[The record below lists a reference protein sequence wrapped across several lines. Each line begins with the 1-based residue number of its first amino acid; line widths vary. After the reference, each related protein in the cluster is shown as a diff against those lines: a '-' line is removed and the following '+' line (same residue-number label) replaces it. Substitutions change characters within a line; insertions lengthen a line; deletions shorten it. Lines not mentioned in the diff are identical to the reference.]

1 MYLSNKCW
9 FAFPWSSFSY
19 YICFKKS
26 DKIISNTFNIHIW
39 VQGHLCPCSRNWKSL
54 LWLEHSSEDC
64 SETSPH
70 TDAENI
76 KLIWDRLLLQWS
88 MLLSNFPQVPPAR
101 RSPQILLLLSL
112 LWSYSLRSHRSS
124 LSDPPKSKIMGAG
137 SICSLSKGTFRNHDL
152 IEILFL
158 F

>member
-19 YICFKKS
+19 YICLKKS

-39 VQGHLCPCSRNWKSL
+39 VQGHLCTCSRNWKAL

-88 MLLSNFPQVPPAR
+88 MLLSNFPQVPPR
-101 RSPQILLLLSL
+101 PQVPTNTVTVITTMVLFTKVSQKFSVWPIKNQNHGSRVHLLSL
-112 LWSYSLRSHRSS
+112 
-124 LSDPPKSKIMGAG
+124 
-137 SICSLSKGTFRNHDL
+137 
-152 IEILFL
+152 
-158 F
+158 